1 MMENEI
7 IKSQKH
13 DQQYQELVSDIGG
26 LLANAR
32 QHIASSVNTIL
43 VETYWQIGRYIVE
56 YEQKGAERAE
66 YGSNLLNRLSNDL
79 TLKYGKG
86 FGKSNLLYMRK
97 LYITFPKS
105 GTLSH
110 LLSWSHY
117 YEILKSDDALEISFY
132 TKECEKQNWSVRELK
147 RQMKSMLFHRMALSK
162 DKEGVLALASQ
173 GIEVQKAEDI
183 IKDPYVLEFVGLP
196 DRDIYKED
204 DLENALIENLSKF
217 MLELGKGFAYIGRQ
231 YRFSIAG
238 RHYRVDLVFYNVILK
253 CYCLID
259 LKRGEVQHE
268 DIGQMNFYLNY
279 FKKEVCTEGDNEP
292 IGIILGANADKLTME
307 YAMNNI
313 SNQLFVSRYQLYLP
327 DRDLLEAQLKRLL
340 ENEQCTIDNEQ

>member
-7 IKSQKH
+7 SKSQKH

>member
-7 IKSQKH
+7 SKSQKH

-66 YGSNLLNRLSNDL
+66 YGSNLLNHLSNDL

-340 ENEQCTIDNEQ
+340 ENEQLTMYNEQ

>member
-1 MMENEI
+1 MEKEI
-7 IKSQKH
+7 SKSQKH
-13 DQQYQELVSDIGG
+13 DQQYQELISDIGG

>member
-1 MMENEI
+1 MENEI

-32 QHIASSVNTIL
+32 QHIATSVNTIL

-97 LYITFPKS
+97 LYISFPKS

-117 YEILKSDDALEISFY
+117 YEILKSDDAMEISFY

-340 ENEQCTIDNEQ
+340 ENEQLTMYNEQ

>member
-7 IKSQKH
+7 NKSQKH
-13 DQQYQELVSDIGG
+13 DQQYQELISDIGG

>member
-7 IKSQKH
+7 NKSQKH
-13 DQQYQELVSDIGG
+13 DQQYQELISDIGG

-279 FKKEVCTEGDNEP
+279 FKKEVCTEDDNEP

-340 ENEQCTIDNEQ
+340 ENEQCAIDNEQ

>member
-7 IKSQKH
+7 SKSQKH
-13 DQQYQELVSDIGG
+13 DQQYQELISDIGG

-32 QHIASSVNTIL
+32 QHIASSVNIIL

-79 TLKYGKG
+79 TLKYGKD

-117 YEILKSDDALEISFY
+117 YEILK
-132 TKECEKQNWSVRELK
+132 
-147 RQMKSMLFHRMALSK
+147 
-162 DKEGVLALASQ
+162 
-173 GIEVQKAEDI
+173 
-183 IKDPYVLEFVGLP
+183 
-196 DRDIYKED
+196 
-204 DLENALIENLSKF
+204 
-217 MLELGKGFAYIGRQ
+217 
-231 YRFSIAG
+231 
-238 RHYRVDLVFYNVILK
+238 

-279 FKKEVCTEGDNEP
+279 FKKEVCTDDDNEP

-340 ENEQCTIDNEQ
+340 ENEQCTIDN

>member
-7 IKSQKH
+7 IKNLNH

-117 YEILKSDDALEISFY
+117 YEILK
-132 TKECEKQNWSVRELK
+132 
-147 RQMKSMLFHRMALSK
+147 
-162 DKEGVLALASQ
+162 
-173 GIEVQKAEDI
+173 
-183 IKDPYVLEFVGLP
+183 
-196 DRDIYKED
+196 
-204 DLENALIENLSKF
+204 
-217 MLELGKGFAYIGRQ
+217 
-231 YRFSIAG
+231 
-238 RHYRVDLVFYNVILK
+238 

-279 FKKEVCTEGDNEP
+279 FKKEVCTDDDNEP
-292 IGIILGANADKLTME
+292 IGIILGASADKLTME

-340 ENEQCTIDNEQ
+340 ENEQLTIDNEQ

>member
-7 IKSQKH
+7 SKSQKH

-259 LKRGEVQHE
+259 LKRGDVQHE
-268 DIGQMNFYLNY
+268 DVGQMNFYLNY

>member
-7 IKSQKH
+7 SKSQKH
-13 DQQYQELVSDIGG
+13 DQQYQELISDIGG

-32 QHIASSVNTIL
+32 QHIASSVNIIL

-117 YEILKSDDALEISFY
+117 YEILK
-132 TKECEKQNWSVRELK
+132 
-147 RQMKSMLFHRMALSK
+147 
-162 DKEGVLALASQ
+162 
-173 GIEVQKAEDI
+173 
-183 IKDPYVLEFVGLP
+183 
-196 DRDIYKED
+196 
-204 DLENALIENLSKF
+204 
-217 MLELGKGFAYIGRQ
+217 
-231 YRFSIAG
+231 
-238 RHYRVDLVFYNVILK
+238 

-259 LKRGEVQHE
+259 LNRGEVQHE

-279 FKKEVCTEGDNEP
+279 FKKEVCTDDDNEP

>member
-1 MMENEI
+1 MENEI
-7 IKSQKH
+7 IKNLNH

-340 ENEQCTIDNEQ
+340 ENEQCAIDNEQ

>member
-1 MMENEI
+1 MENEI
-7 IKSQKH
+7 IKNLNH

-162 DKEGVLALASQ
+162 DKEGVLAMASQ

-340 ENEQCTIDNEQ
+340 ENEQFTIDNEQ

>member
-7 IKSQKH
+7 IKNLNH

-340 ENEQCTIDNEQ
+340 ENEQCAIDNEQ

>member
-7 IKSQKH
+7 IKNLNH

-162 DKEGVLALASQ
+162 DKDGVLALASQ

>member
-97 LYITFPKS
+97 LYISFPKS

-117 YEILKSDDALEISFY
+117 YEILKSDDAMEISFY

-340 ENEQCTIDNEQ
+340 ENEQLTMYNEQ

>member
-13 DQQYQELVSDIGG
+13 DQQYQELISDIGG

-204 DLENALIENLSKF
+204 DL
-217 MLELGKGFAYIGRQ
+217 
-231 YRFSIAG
+231 
-238 RHYRVDLVFYNVILK
+238 
-253 CYCLID
+253 
-259 LKRGEVQHE
+259 
-268 DIGQMNFYLNY
+268 
-279 FKKEVCTEGDNEP
+279 
-292 IGIILGANADKLTME
+292 
-307 YAMNNI
+307 
-313 SNQLFVSRYQLYLP
+313 
-327 DRDLLEAQLKRLL
+327 
-340 ENEQCTIDNEQ
+340 

>member
-1 MMENEI
+1 MENEI
-7 IKSQKH
+7 SKSQKH

-259 LKRGEVQHE
+259 LKRGDVQHE
-268 DIGQMNFYLNY
+268 DVGQMNFYLNY

>member
-1 MMENEI
+1 MENEI
-7 IKSQKH
+7 NKSQKH
-13 DQQYQELVSDIGG
+13 DQQYQELISDIGG

-279 FKKEVCTEGDNEP
+279 FKKEVCTEDDNEP

-340 ENEQCTIDNEQ
+340 ENEQCAIDNEQ

>member
-1 MMENEI
+1 MENEI
-7 IKSQKH
+7 IKNLNH

-117 YEILKSDDALEISFY
+117 YEILK
-132 TKECEKQNWSVRELK
+132 
-147 RQMKSMLFHRMALSK
+147 
-162 DKEGVLALASQ
+162 
-173 GIEVQKAEDI
+173 
-183 IKDPYVLEFVGLP
+183 
-196 DRDIYKED
+196 
-204 DLENALIENLSKF
+204 
-217 MLELGKGFAYIGRQ
+217 
-231 YRFSIAG
+231 
-238 RHYRVDLVFYNVILK
+238 

-279 FKKEVCTEGDNEP
+279 FKKEVCTDDDNEP
-292 IGIILGANADKLTME
+292 IGIILGASADKLTME

-340 ENEQCTIDNEQ
+340 ENEQLTIDNEQ

>member
-7 IKSQKH
+7 NKSQKH
-13 DQQYQELVSDIGG
+13 DQQYQELISDIGG

-231 YRFSIAG
+231 YWFSIAG

-259 LKRGEVQHE
+259 LKRGEVQYE

-279 FKKEVCTEGDNEP
+279 FKKEVCTDDDNEP

>member
-162 DKEGVLALASQ
+162 DKDGVLALASQ

-340 ENEQCTIDNEQ
+340 ENEQFTIDNEQ

>member
-13 DQQYQELVSDIGG
+13 DQQYQELISDIGG

-279 FKKEVCTEGDNEP
+279 FKKEVCTDDDNEP

-327 DRDLLEAQLKRLL
+327 DRDLLEAQLKKLL
-340 ENEQCTIDNEQ
+340 ENEQFTIDNEQ

>member
-32 QHIASSVNTIL
+32 QHIATSVNTIL

-162 DKEGVLALASQ
+162 DKDGVLALASQ

-340 ENEQCTIDNEQ
+340 ENEQLTMYNEQ

>member
-1 MMENEI
+1 MENEI

-13 DQQYQELVSDIGG
+13 DQQYQELISDIGG

-279 FKKEVCTEGDNEP
+279 FKKEVCTNDDNEP

-327 DRDLLEAQLKRLL
+327 DRDLLEAQLKKLL
-340 ENEQCTIDNEQ
+340 ENEQFTIDNEQ

>member
-1 MMENEI
+1 M
-7 IKSQKH
+7 
-13 DQQYQELVSDIGG
+13 
-26 LLANAR
+26 
-32 QHIASSVNTIL
+32 
-43 VETYWQIGRYIVE
+43 
-56 YEQKGAERAE
+56 
-66 YGSNLLNRLSNDL
+66 
-79 TLKYGKG
+79 
-86 FGKSNLLYMRK
+86 
-97 LYITFPKS
+97 
-105 GTLSH
+105 
-110 LLSWSHY
+110 
-117 YEILKSDDALEISFY
+117 EISFY

-162 DKEGVLALASQ
+162 DKDGVLALASQ

-204 DLENALIENLSKF
+204 DLENALIKNLSKF

-268 DIGQMNFYLNY
+268 DVGQMNFYLNY

-340 ENEQCTIDNEQ
+340 ENEQCAIDNEQ

>member
-7 IKSQKH
+7 SKSQKQ

-117 YEILKSDDALEISFY
+117 YEILK
-132 TKECEKQNWSVRELK
+132 N
-147 RQMKSMLFHRMALSK
+147 
-162 DKEGVLALASQ
+162 
-173 GIEVQKAEDI
+173 
-183 IKDPYVLEFVGLP
+183 
-196 DRDIYKED
+196 
-204 DLENALIENLSKF
+204 
-217 MLELGKGFAYIGRQ
+217 
-231 YRFSIAG
+231 
-238 RHYRVDLVFYNVILK
+238 
-253 CYCLID
+253 
-259 LKRGEVQHE
+259 
-268 DIGQMNFYLNY
+268 
-279 FKKEVCTEGDNEP
+279 
-292 IGIILGANADKLTME
+292 
-307 YAMNNI
+307 
-313 SNQLFVSRYQLYLP
+313 
-327 DRDLLEAQLKRLL
+327 
-340 ENEQCTIDNEQ
+340 

>member
-13 DQQYQELVSDIGG
+13 DQQYQELISDIGG

-279 FKKEVCTEGDNEP
+279 FKKEVCTNDDNEP

-327 DRDLLEAQLKRLL
+327 DRDLLEAQLKKLL
-340 ENEQCTIDNEQ
+340 ENEQFTIDNEQ

>member
-1 MMENEI
+1 MMEKEI
-7 IKSQKH
+7 SKSQKH
-13 DQQYQELVSDIGG
+13 DQQYQELISDIGG